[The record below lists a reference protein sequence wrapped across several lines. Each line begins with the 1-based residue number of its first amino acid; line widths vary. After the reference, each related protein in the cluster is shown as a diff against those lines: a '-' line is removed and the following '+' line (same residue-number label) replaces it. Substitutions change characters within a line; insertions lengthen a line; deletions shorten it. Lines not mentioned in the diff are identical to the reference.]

1 MVAVALVISVS
12 HGAGWR
18 PVLAGMPLYV
28 ILFGGVTYQLIKEL
42 RALKNAERERQDP
55 NGDSER

>member
-1 MVAVALVISVS
+1 
-12 HGAGWR
+12 
-18 PVLAGMPLYV
+18 MPLYV